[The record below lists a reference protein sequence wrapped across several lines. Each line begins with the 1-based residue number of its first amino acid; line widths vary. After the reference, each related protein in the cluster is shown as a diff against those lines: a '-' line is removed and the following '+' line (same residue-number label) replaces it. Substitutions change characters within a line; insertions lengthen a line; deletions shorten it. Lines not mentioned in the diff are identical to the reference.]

1 MGLISHFTLGLI
13 VAVLVA
19 YFISIKKNGDSSVV
33 SDIKKEY
40 DYIIV
45 GGGSAGAVLASR
57 LSEKDDVTV
66 LLLEAGGEETE
77 NPLYHIPAGCYI
89 LPKTEADWGY
99 YTEPQKFSHF
109 GLKGNRSYW
118 PRGKV
123 LGGTSI
129 LNFMVYNRGSRYDY
143 DNWASQG
150 CTGWGY
156 DDVLS
161 YFLKSEDILIPTLKD
176 SRFHNT
182 GGYLGV
188 SHARVTPFVDYY
200 LKAAEE
206 LGFNIVDYNGEE
218 FEGFAE
224 TQFTIRNGKR
234 SSTSRSFLRPV
245 MHRQNLHVSP
255 HSSVVKVIIE
265 KQVAVGVEMVRGGR
279 MYHIYASKEVILSAG
294 AIGSPQILMLSG
306 IGPKSHLDEL
316 GIPVIADLPVG
327 ENLQDHLMLG
337 IPTGVNITG
346 SFTEN
351 AVSSWWT
358 YVQYFLFGTGY
369 LSSSFLEVVAHV
381 QTERGKEFKSA
392 PDIQLFFLSG
402 VPNIDIIELR
412 EDIRNEMR
420 SKLPE
425 EGLSWFVGLLHPK
438 SKGTIR
444 LRSRN
449 PFDPPIIDPN
459 YLAEEDDVK
468 TFIRGF
474 RVMEK
479 YLATKTMQKIGVT
492 LDLLNFKPCGGHEFL
507 SDVFVECLIRHK
519 AITIYHPTSTCKM
532 GSPNDPSTVVDP
544 QLRVKGIGKLRVV
557 DASVMPDITSGNINA
572 PIIMIAEKAA
582 DIILER

>member
-1 MGLISHFTLGLI
+1 MGLLSHFTLGLV

-19 YFISIKKNGDSSVV
+19 YFMSIKKNGGSSVV
-33 SDIKKEY
+33 SDIKKKY

-66 LLLEAGGEETE
+66 LLLEAGGEETDK
-77 NPLYHIPAGCYI
+77 PIYHVPTGCYI
-89 LPKTEADWGY
+89 LQKTEADWGY

-109 GLKGNRSYW
+109 GVKGNRSYW

-150 CTGWGY
+150 CTGWAY

-176 SRFHNT
+176 SKFHNT

-206 LGFNIVDYNGEE
+206 LGFKIVDYNGED

-224 TQFTIRNGKR
+224 TQFTIRNGER

-255 HSSVVKVIIE
+255 HSIVVKVIIE
-265 KQVAVGVEMVRGGR
+265 KQVAIGVEMIRGGR
-279 MYHIYASKEVILSAG
+279 KYQIYASKEVILSAG

-346 SFTEN
+346 SFTEK

-381 QTERGKEFKSA
+381 HTERCEGYTTA
-392 PDIQLFFLSG
+392 PDIQLFFVSG
-402 VPNIDIIELR
+402 VPKTHTIEIIDNIK
-412 EDIRNEMR
+412 NEKR
-420 SKLPE
+420 AKLD
-425 EGLSWFVGLLHPK
+425 EGGFFGFVGLLHPK
-438 SKGTIR
+438 SRGTIR
-444 LRSRN
+444 LRSRD

-459 YLAEEDDVK
+459 YLSEEDDVK

-474 RVMEK
+474 SVMEK
-479 YLATKTMQKIGVT
+479 YLTTKTMQKIGVT
-492 LDLLNFKPCGGHEFL
+492 LDLLNFELCGRHEFL
-507 SDVFVECLIRHK
+507 SDVYVECLVRHN
-519 AITIYHPTSTCKM
+519 AVTIYHPTSTCKM
-532 GSPNDPSTVVDP
+532 GSPDDPSTVVDP

-557 DASVMPDITSGNINA
+557 DASVMPDVTSGNTNA
-572 PIIMIAEKAA
+572 PTIMIAEKAA
-582 DIILER
+582 DMILER

>member
-1 MGLISHFTLGLI
+1 MGLLSHCTLGL
-13 VAVLVA
+13 VVDVLVA
-19 YFISIKKNGDSSVV
+19 YFMSIKKNGGSSIV

-57 LSEKDDVTV
+57 LSEKEEVTD

-77 NPLYHIPAGCYI
+77 NPLFH
-89 LPKTEADWGY
+89 ADWGY

-109 GLKGNRSYW
+109 GVKGNRSYW
-118 PRGKV
+118 PQVKV
-123 LGGTSI
+123 LGGSSI
-129 LNFMVYNRGSRYDY
+129 LNAMIYNRGSRYDY

-150 CTGWGY
+150 CTGWAY

-188 SHARVTPFVDYY
+188 SLARVTPFVDYY

-206 LGFNIVDYNGEE
+206 LGFKIVDYNGEE
-218 FEGFAE
+218 FEGLAD
-224 TQFTIRNGKR
+224 TQFTIRNGER

-245 MHRQNLHVSP
+245 MHRKNLHVSS

-279 MYHIYASKEVILSAG
+279 KYHIYASK
-294 AIGSPQILMLSG
+294 
-306 IGPKSHLDEL
+306 EL
-316 GIPVIADLPVG
+316 GIPVIADLPVVD
-327 ENLQDHLMLG
+327 NLQDHLMLAV
-337 IPTGVNITG
+337 TAGVNITG
-346 SFTEN
+346 SFTKK
-351 AVSSWWT
+351 AMSSWWT
-358 YVQYFLFGTGY
+358 FAQYFLFGTGY
-369 LSSSFLEVVAHV
+369 LSSFFLEVVAHV
-381 QTERGKEFKSA
+381 HTEIGREYKSA
-392 PDIQLFFLSG
+392 PDIQLFFISG
-402 VPNIDIIELR
+402 VPNTDIIELR
-412 EDIRNEMR
+412 DDIRNETR
-420 SKLPE
+420 SRLPE
-425 EGLSWFVGLLHPK
+425 EGFLGFVGLQHPK
-438 SKGTIR
+438 SKETIR
-444 LRSRN
+444 LRSRD

-492 LDLLNFKPCGGHEFL
+492 LNLLNLKPCGGYEFL
-507 SDVFVECLIRHK
+507 SDVYVECLVRHN
-519 AITIYHPTSTCKM
+519 AVTIYHPTSTCKM
-532 GSPNDPSTVVDP
+532 GSPKDPTTVVDP

-557 DASVMPDITSGNINA
+557 DASVMPDITSGNTNA

-582 DIILER
+582 DVILER